1 MKQITPKRLSLMAML
16 VALQIVLSKI
26 LMLQWTDS
34 IRFSIDSVPI
44 ILAGVWFGPIAG
56 GIVGALGDLLGT
68 VLFPTTGAYYPLLT
82 VAFMIIGVVA
92 GLLSYAVKTRPVTV
106 RAVACVIPAEL
117 AGSFLFKSFALCT
130 LYGLPFSTMLGIRIL
145 PVAIIMVVD
154 SLLVGVLDRVL
165 GDMAKRENFSR
176 KANSNSDENSAF
188 INQSMNYEEALDYI
202 HHVTWR
208 GSRLGLERTNELL
221 SRIGNPHRAL
231 KFIHV
236 AGTNGKGS
244 TSAMLANVLT
254 AAGYHVGLYTS
265 PFINHFNE
273 RMQVD
278 GISITNDELAGIT
291 SYIRPHAVKM
301 ADHPT
306 EFELITAIAFEYFL
320 RHNVDIVVLEVGM
333 GGELDSTNVIDTP
346 ELAIITNIGLD
357 HTRELG
363 PTITDI
369 ARAKAGIIK
378 PGGEVLIYD
387 QNEEADAIFQTI
399 CKANGAKLHITDHS
413 RIGDISPSLSELRFA
428 FSPYGELTCGLVG
441 SYQAHNAAVAITAI
455 EILRTKGWTIPDD
468 VLQTGLA
475 SVRWPARFEVLRQEP
490 VFIADGGHNP
500 QGVSA
505 AVESLK
511 QQFPDQKITFLLG
524 IMADKDVA
532 QMVDQIGPIANVF
545 FTVTPNNPRAMQAET
560 LAELL
565 SEQGFTATPCDSVA
579 DGVAAAIEKAGK
591 NGVVCALGS
600 LYMLGDVRSA
610 LGAVSD

>member
-154 SLLVGVLDRVL
+154 TLLVGVLDRVL

-291 SYIRPHAVKM
+291 SYMSPARRQDGRSSDRIR
-301 ADHPT
+301 
-306 EFELITAIAFEYFL
+306 
-320 RHNVDIVVLEVGM
+320 
-333 GGELDSTNVIDTP
+333 
-346 ELAIITNIGLD
+346 
-357 HTRELG
+357 
-363 PTITDI
+363 
-369 ARAKAGIIK
+369 
-378 PGGEVLIYD
+378 
-387 QNEEADAIFQTI
+387 
-399 CKANGAKLHITDHS
+399 TDH
-413 RIGDISPSLSELRFA
+413 RHCF
-428 FSPYGELTCGLVG
+428 
-441 SYQAHNAAVAITAI
+441 
-455 EILRTKGWTIPDD
+455 
-468 VLQTGLA
+468 
-475 SVRWPARFEVLRQEP
+475 
-490 VFIADGGHNP
+490 
-500 QGVSA
+500 
-505 AVESLK
+505 
-511 QQFPDQKITFLLG
+511 
-524 IMADKDVA
+524 
-532 QMVDQIGPIANVF
+532 
-545 FTVTPNNPRAMQAET
+545 
-560 LAELL
+560 
-565 SEQGFTATPCDSVA
+565 
-579 DGVAAAIEKAGK
+579 
-591 NGVVCALGS
+591 
-600 LYMLGDVRSA
+600 
-610 LGAVSD
+610 